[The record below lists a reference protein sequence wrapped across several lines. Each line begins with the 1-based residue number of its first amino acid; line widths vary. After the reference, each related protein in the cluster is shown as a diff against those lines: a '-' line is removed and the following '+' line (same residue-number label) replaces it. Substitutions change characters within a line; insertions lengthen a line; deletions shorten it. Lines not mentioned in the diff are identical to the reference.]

1 MKFIK
6 TLILLVSLALASAS
20 AIYAQEAASA
30 AQTAESLRAQL
41 QGVEAEEAELRAR
54 AGQLDWE
61 SKPENIERYY
71 SATGTTRPEEL
82 REHRRRQLDNEKEYV
97 NSRLTQLSASRV
109 RLESAIGAAD
119 AEAYVRSAEGL
130 PADTFNQM
138 LASPFPTN
146 TSLLASVLALI
157 ATAGV
162 LAFGVAVHRRR
173 RVRTSNLKRR

>member
-1 MKFIK
+1 MKVSK
-6 TLILLVSLALASAS
+6 TLILLVTLALTSAS

-54 AGQLDWE
+54 AVQLDWE
-61 SKPENIERYY
+61 SRPENIERYY

-97 NSRLTQLSASRV
+97 NSRLTRLSASRV
-109 RLESAIGAAD
+109 SLESAISAAD
-119 AEAYVRSAEGL
+119 AEAYAQSAEGF
-130 PADTFNQM
+130 PADTFNQT
-138 LASPFPTN
+138 LASPFLTN
-146 TSLLASVLALI
+146 TSLLAGVLALI

-162 LAFGVAVHRRR
+162 LALSAAVYRRR
-173 RVRTSNLKRR
+173 RVRTSNL